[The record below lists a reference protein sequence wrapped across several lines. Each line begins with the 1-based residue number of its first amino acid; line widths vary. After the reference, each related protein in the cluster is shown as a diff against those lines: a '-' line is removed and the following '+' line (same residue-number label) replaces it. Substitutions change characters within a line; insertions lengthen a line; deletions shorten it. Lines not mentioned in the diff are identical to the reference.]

1 MPESRARAAR
11 AAPRDPRMSLPGG
24 WARAVDPSTNLPYY
38 HNVARGITSWD
49 PPGSPPGSA
58 ELVSA
63 IARARV
69 MAEFEAAR
77 RGGRGLDSGAGRPR
91 RRGGDP
97 LGTPSAPRDRDAD
110 VHPRGAARPNAG
122 ESRVEPAKGRGWGG
136 DGDDAGDAKRA
147 KRGADER
154 PPAPVEPR
162 PGVGG
167 SIGGDGE
174 AAAVGMDGTSGA
186 RDTAVGA
193 SRANERMDGCVPRAS
208 SRPSN

>member
-77 RGGRGLDSGAGRPR
+77 GRGGRPGLDSGAGRLR
-91 RRGGDP
+91 RRGGTP

-110 VHPRGAARPNAG
+110 VHPRGGAHPNAG
-122 ESRVEPAKGRGWGG
+122 ESRVEPAKGREWGPATATSG
-136 DGDDAGDAKRA
+136 GDAKRA

-154 PPAPVEPR
+154 PPAPVEPQ

-167 SIGGDGE
+167 SLGGDGE
-174 AAAVGMDGTSGA
+174 AAAVGMDGTGD
-186 RDTAVGA
+186 RELGGVA
-193 SRANERMDGCVPRAS
+193 SK
-208 SRPSN
+208 

>member
-1 MPESRARAAR
+1 
-11 AAPRDPRMSLPGG
+11 MSLPGG

-122 ESRVEPAKGRGWGG
+122 ESRVEPAKGREWGV

-154 PPAPVEPR
+154 PPAPVEPQ

-167 SIGGDGE
+167 SLGGDGE
-174 AAAVGMDGTSGA
+174 AAAVGMDGTGN
-186 RDTAVGA
+186 RELGGVA
-193 SRANERMDGCVPRAS
+193 SK
-208 SRPSN
+208 

>member
-1 MPESRARAAR
+1 
-11 AAPRDPRMSLPGG
+11 MSLPGG
-24 WARAVDPSTNLPYY
+24 WARAIDPSTNLPYY

-77 RGGRGLDSGAGRPR
+77 RGGRGLDSGAGRLR

-110 VHPRGAARPNAG
+110 VHPRGGAHPNAD
-122 ESRVEPAKGRGWGG
+122 ESRVEPAKGREWGG

-154 PPAPVEPR
+154 PPAPVEPQ

-167 SIGGDGE
+167 SLGGDGE
-174 AAAVGMDGTSGA
+174 AALVGADGTGN
-186 RDTAVGA
+186 R
-193 SRANERMDGCVPRAS
+193 EPRAVV
-208 SRPSN
+208 REWNE